1 MHVGLT
7 RAYQWIDSASFSL
20 PAENSRKT
28 LPIAIVCIIIKSE
41 LPYLR
46 LRLTVH
52 SLSLLIIILAVVA
65 PLSVTAATPSRI
77 VAPTDTMKNRCGK
90 HPREAITLENLNADA
105 QEKQPLAR
113 PKIVCAVEEISKCD
127 IR

>member
-7 RAYQWIDSASFSL
+7 RAYQWIDSASFAG
-20 PAENSRKT
+20 AENSRKT

-46 LRLTVH
+46 LCLTVH

-77 VAPTDTMKNRCGK
+77 VAPTDTMKNRCGVY
-90 HPREAITLENLNADA
+90 HSSCVRVGT
-105 QEKQPLAR
+105 
-113 PKIVCAVEEISKCD
+113 
-127 IR
+127 